1 MRLPGFL
8 PIALVAAAAICIRIL
23 VFFTVDGMLPQEGL
37 YVDEVTYAGA
47 PFVRGV
53 EGFARPPGMF
63 VAAMLLN
70 VRENVVVSRVLLSIL
85 SVLPALALYLAQG
98 RKVRQAKIC
107 AAGLALSPFM
117 ILYGF
122 QIMPAVPAAVLIS
135 FSLLAA
141 VRERY
146 GIAGFLA
153 GTAMLFRA
161 ELAVIPIVLLVL
173 SFRNEIRRWAVFT
186 SLAAAAVLPVV
197 VINLLAGAGPAIA
210 ANGGGNL
217 WIGSRWDLLATPPG
231 VEFEELMSTGPA
243 ARSGDRVFLERAL
256 EEIRS
261 RPGEWL
267 GMGAVKALAFF
278 SLPGPGRNVETG
290 WIMKRTLL
298 VLLLPLTL
306 GAFSLGISGA
316 FLRRDG
322 YWKLIA
328 VSVIAAGV
336 ISAFLFFPSARSR
349 TAVLPAFWFLAASA
363 FPKGRLLK
371 RSLAPA
377 VAIVLASLLLTYPGK
392 VRSGLTSMLAAQH
405 MLRSG
410 DLVSSMEYL
419 QDASRR
425 GYHGADLHN
434 VRGALLSMSGFS
446 REGMEEFRTALRLAP
461 DSPTLWKN
469 YAVSLRAAGMHRESV
484 NAAETA
490 VLLNPL
496 LREELGPILE
506 RGGHP

>member
-1 MRLPGFL
+1 MRLPRFL
-8 PIALVAAAAICIRIL
+8 PVALVAAAAICIRIL
-23 VFFTVDGMLPQEGL
+23 VFCTVDGLLPQEGL
-37 YVDEVTYAGA
+37 YVDEKTYTMS

-53 EGFARPPGMF
+53 EGFSRPPGMF
-63 VAAMLLN
+63 VAATLLN
-70 VRENVVVSRVLLSIL
+70 VQDNVVISRAFLSIL
-85 SVLPALALYLAQG
+85 SLLPALALYLALG
-98 RKVRQAKIC
+98 RKTPQAKFC

-122 QIMPAVPAAVLIS
+122 QIMPAVVAAVLLS

-141 VRERY
+141 VRDRY
-146 GIAGFLA
+146 GLAGFLA

-161 ELAVIPIVLLVL
+161 ELAIIPLVLLVL
-173 SFRNEIRRWAVFT
+173 SLRNYFRRWSVFT
-186 SLAAAAVLPVV
+186 SLAAVAVLPVV
-197 VINLLAGAGPAIA
+197 VINLLAGAGPVIA

-217 WIGSRWDLLATPPG
+217 WIGSSWDLLATPPG
-231 VEFEELMSTGPA
+231 VEYEELMSTGPSG
-243 ARSGDRVFLERAL
+243 RSGDRVFLERAMR
-256 EEIRS
+256 EIRS

-267 GMGAVKALAFF
+267 GTGAVKTLAFF
-278 SLPGPGRNVETG
+278 SLPGPGRNLETG
-290 WIMKRTLL
+290 WMMKRTLL

-306 GAFSLGISGA
+306 GAVSLGISGS
-316 FLRRDG
+316 FRRRDG

-328 VSVIAAGV
+328 VSVIVSGV
-336 ISAFLFFPSARSR
+336 ISSFLFFPSARSR

-363 FPKGRLLK
+363 AWNGRLLL
-371 RSLAPA
+371 RSTVPA
-377 VAIVLASLLLTYPGK
+377 VAIVLSSLLLTYPGK

-405 MLRSG
+405 LLQSG
-410 DLVSSMEYL
+410 DLASSMEYL

-434 VRGALLSMSGFS
+434 VRGALLSMSGFR
-446 REGMEEFRTALRLAP
+446 REGMEEFQRALLLAP

-469 YAVSLRAAGMHRESV
+469 YAVSLWSVGRQRESV

-496 LREELGPILE
+496 LREELGLILE